1 MSGDLH
7 NDLHQIELTAH
18 ALLSASLDNLN
29 ENFELLNQSQ
39 LILLTRL
46 KIIEER
52 LSNFKS
58 IINDN
63 TINEK
68 ELEEQFNKIKQLRKR
83 LDRCLKM
90 TESIEMRVDKLE
102 DQV

>member
-1 MSGDLH
+1 MKIATHGS
-7 NDLHQIELTAH
+7 IV
-18 ALLSASLDNLN
+18 DNLN

-58 IINDN
+58 VINDN